1 MKICHTSNYEMR
13 KMSKEAI
20 IDADCIYHNNFRAE
34 IKLTEYKIRFK
45 NEILGILS

>member
-1 MKICHTSNYEMR
+1 MKICHTSILKYAE
-13 KMSKEAI
+13 MSKEAI
-20 IDADCIYHNNFRAE
+20 IDADCIYHNIIRAE

>member
-1 MKICHTSNYEMR
+1 MKICHTLILKYV

-20 IDADCIYHNNFRAE
+20 IDADCIYHNLRAE
-34 IKLTEYKIRFK
+34 KKLTEYKIRFK